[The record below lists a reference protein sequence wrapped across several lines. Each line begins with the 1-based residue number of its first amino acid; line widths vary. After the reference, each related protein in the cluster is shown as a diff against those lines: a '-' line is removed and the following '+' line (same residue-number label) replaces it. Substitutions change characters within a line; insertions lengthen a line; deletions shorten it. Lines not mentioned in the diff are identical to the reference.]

1 MGRAWRIEYEGALY
15 HLMSRGNDG
24 QDIYLN
30 DDDRNLFLETISE
43 MSERF
48 EVDIFAYVLMSNH
61 YHLLVR
67 TNRANLKK
75 AMQWFGTTY
84 TRRFNNRNFKK
95 GHLFQGRYKSILV
108 QNDSYLMQL
117 SCYIHQN
124 PLRVGIVRRLID
136 YKWSS
141 YPIYAYAKKAP
152 TWLSTQLIWSYFKG
166 ADKHKQYREKVQK
179 YAKEEKR
186 LLEDIHHGMILGAKN
201 FANKIR
207 KQFLPD
213 IPHNAL
219 PQQKQLAKDI
229 KLDDVLKKS
238 AKIVKI
244 DLDKCIQAK
253 RLHGTDKHKRD
264 LLVYLLWN
272 KGLMTNE
279 ELGRLFDISHSAVSH
294 SVKRFK
300 EKMINDKKVKTQFEK
315 LNSQFRL

>member
-1 MGRAWRIEYEGALY
+1 
-15 HLMSRGNDG
+15 MSRGNDG

-30 DDDRNLFLETISE
+30 DDDRKLFLETISE

-48 EVDIFAYVLMSNH
+48 EVDIFTYVLMSNH

-84 TRRFNNRNFKK
+84 TRRFNNRNCKK

-108 QNDSYLMQL
+108 QNDAYLMQL
-117 SCYIHQN
+117 SCYIHRN
-124 PLRVGIVRRLID
+124 PLRAGIVRRLID

-141 YPIYAYAKKAP
+141 YPIYAYAKKGPA
-152 TWLSTQLIWSYFKG
+152 WLSTKVILSYFKG

-179 YAKEEKR
+179 YAEEEKR
-186 LLEDIHHGMILGAKN
+186 LLEDIHHGMILGAKK
-201 FANKIR
+201 FVDKIR
-207 KQFLPD
+207 TQFLPD

-229 KLDDVLKKS
+229 KLDDLLKES
-238 AKIVKI
+238 AKVVQI
-244 DLDKCIQAK
+244 DLDKCVQAK
-253 RLHGTDKHKRD
+253 RLRGIDKHKRD

-279 ELGRLFDISHSAVSH
+279 QLGRVFNISNSAVSH
-294 SVKRFK
+294 SVKVFK
-300 EKMINDKKVKTQFEK
+300 EKMINDKKVKTQFDK